1 MTLSCPK
8 IALFLL
14 LLLSASVSNSV
25 LAHADRLRHS
35 PFEFYSEGESL
46 KNVLTALATNAG
58 AGIAVSDSVND
69 TFNGHINKPSS
80 IEALDFLAN
89 AYDLIWYFD
98 GSTLFVNKSNE
109 LQNQMLRLNLIS
121 ADQVKR
127 TLKRLK
133 LWDHRFDWRAMDSA
147 GILMISGPPR
157 YIEVVSKTIS
167 FLQVGSDPESNDT
180 LQVKI
185 FKLKHASAID
195 REFTV
200 RGKEVVL
207 PGVATIL
214 GNLIGSGQNSDPN
227 SLVSLDSDEK
237 SEDQEAPIM
246 RARGAAH
253 PLARVQVDPSLNSV
267 IVQDYRSRIRL
278 YADLIEQ
285 LDQPKEQLEISL
297 VIIDLSTNSL
307 EELGIDWAV
316 KNTRRGG
323 GLFDLVLPGAND
335 DVQDRIDGTNVDFLA
350 TVSALESK
358 GQARVTSRPAVVT
371 ENGMQALL
379 DSNETFFVRV
389 QGERVAEL
397 EAITYG
403 TLLQVT
409 PRIVTGDKPRHIYL
423 DVNIEDGN
431 RLQDSGLESLPTIK
445 NTQISTRA
453 SVPEGASL
461 LIGGYYRESRTRNR
475 DAIPLLG
482 DIPLIGG
489 LFTHQGHNDTQMVRL
504 FMISPKIIALNH
516 YKPGH
521 IEDMSQ
527 PFSFSK
533 QLGDL
538 ASLSHQVDRIQ
549 QLTHMLPCESA
560 RDARTR
566 RNRYIGNNYQTRIAF
581 CRDIDG
587 EEGFRVSLVAC
598 PPGGVEPECR

>member
-1 MTLSCPK
+1 MKLSSLK
-8 IALFLL
+8 TYFLSLWLVLALTPLD
-14 LLLSASVSNSV
+14 SN
-25 LAHADRLRHS
+25 AHADRLRKS

-58 AGIAVSDSVND
+58 AGISVSDAVND

-80 IEALDFLAN
+80 IQALDFLAN

-98 GSTLFVNKSNE
+98 GSTLYVNKSTE

-127 TLKRLK
+127 TLQRLN

-157 YIEVVSKTIS
+157 YIEVVSQTIS

-185 FKLKHASAID
+185 FQLQHASAVD

-200 RGKEVVL
+200 RGKEVTL
-207 PGVATIL
+207 PGVASIL
-214 GNLIGSGQNSDPN
+214 GNLIGSGQNNDPN
-227 SLVSLDSDEK
+227 ALVSMDSEEETEGK
-237 SEDQEAPIM
+237 ANNTQ

-253 PLARVQVDPSLNSV
+253 PLASVQVDPSLNAV

-323 GLFDLVLPGAND
+323 GLFDLVLPGASD
-335 DVQDRIDGTNVDFLA
+335 DIQERVDGTNVDFIA

-409 PRIVTGDKPRHIYL
+409 PRIVAGDKPRHIYL
-423 DVNIEDGN
+423 DVNIQDGN
-431 RLQDSGLESLPTIK
+431 RLQDGGLDSLPTVK

-461 LIGGYYRESRTRNR
+461 LIGGYYRESRSRNR

-482 DIPLIGG
+482 DIPILGS

-504 FMISPKIIALNH
+504 FMISPKIIALNQ

-521 IEDMSQ
+521 MEDMSQ
-527 PFSFSK
+527 PFSFSG

-538 ASLSHQVDRIQ
+538 SALSHQVDRIQ
-549 QLTHMLPCESA
+549 ELTHMLPCESA
-560 RDARTR
+560 REARVR
-566 RNRYIGNNYQTRIAF
+566 RNRYIGQNYQTRISF
-581 CRDIDG
+581 CRNLDG
-587 EEGFRVSLVAC
+587 EDGFRVSLIAC
-598 PPGGVEPECR
+598 PADGVEPECQ